1 MHKLNQITMKTK
13 LFFRIICILSALLI
27 NLSLLKP
34 GFSQATVEYHNLSVD
49 GSIKGAIS
57 IMFPEGWST
66 YWKFPGPNGF
76 IPNLRVLDK
85 ENLKSFSISWPY
97 PKKLGPKN
105 FTYLGFDNE
114 LLLPVELEKFD
125 QNRNISLQLNISF
138 GICKTACVV
147 QNKTV
152 VISDKS
158 DINYLVLDKLQKSKN
173 RITMITGLGSS
184 NRCKIKKIADK
195 EYQITLENPLMK
207 SRTLVSDA
215 LVDYQGSS
223 WIIENQSFYPELGR
237 VEALLKLKDP
247 SNKEIEKEN
256 FSILYLNN
264 HTPKRTIGCPS

>member
-97 PKKLGPKN
+97 PKTLGPNN
-105 FTYLGFDNE
+105 FTYLGFDDD
-114 LLLPVELEKFD
+114 LLLPVKIEKFSLS
-125 QNRNISLQLNISF
+125 ISLFEGSFNFIKASTLPSSGLND
-138 GICKTACVV
+138 C
-147 QNKTV
+147 
-152 VISDKS
+152 
-158 DINYLVLDKLQKSKN
+158 
-173 RITMITGLGSS
+173 
-184 NRCKIKKIADK
+184 
-195 EYQITLENPLMK
+195 
-207 SRTLVSDA
+207 
-215 LVDYQGSS
+215 
-223 WIIENQSFYPELGR
+223 
-237 VEALLKLKDP
+237 
-247 SNKEIEKEN
+247 
-256 FSILYLNN
+256 FSIIHEL
-264 HTPKRTIGCPS
+264 P